1 MRGSLI
7 LGVVASYLA
16 WAGFGWLFGWHWLVL
31 IVVVC
36 CCRKPLV
43 VSVSSSGGGAC
54 VPALYFLLFVSAL
67 LALGLGG
74 GYARTTSRNVGCAGN
89 ETMSRRCLFEEQ
101 PTDYAVIYVLH
112 FIGLGWMAAMWIA
125 DGVQIPSWVAQ
136 ASRGEPLRCLWSD
149 RPLASAT
156 YPLVLLCAVALVTL
170 TWTALYDWST
180 SDGLGTLLGII
191 LGEIAAVLLVACAVL
206 HWERLPLRGGLRGKS
221 GSSSYVNAV

>member
-1 MRGSLI
+1 MRGSFI
-7 LGVVASYLA
+7 FGVVASYLA

-31 IVVVC
+31 VVVVC
-36 CCRKPLV
+36 CGRKQPADGA
-43 VSVSSSGGGAC
+43 SSPGGGAC

-67 LALGLGG
+67 LALALGG
-74 GYARTTSRNVGCAGN
+74 GYARTTSSNVGCVGN

-101 PTDYAVIYVLH
+101 PTEYAVIYVIH

-136 ASRGEPLRCLWSD
+136 ASRGEPLRVLWSD

-170 TWTALYDWST
+170 TWTAMYDWST

-191 LGEIAAVLLVACAVL
+191 LGEIAAVVLVACAVL
-206 HWERLPLRGGLRGKS
+206 HRERLPLRGGLQNKS
-221 GSSSYVNAV
+221 GPAPYMSTV